1 MSSLPLL
8 PHDPSWARQAEQ
20 VRATLQA
27 LAGPACPVELIG
39 STAVAG
45 LCAKPVLDLML
56 GVADWSE
63 VAEMQPRLAAARW
76 RYRPE
81 HEAEIPDRRY
91 FVRDAD
97 AGLPRQHLHILRR
110 DGALWQRHLAFRDAL
125 RTRPEWR
132 DRYAAL
138 KQTLAAAHAG
148 DKTAYQAGKA
158 PFIQACLRELGL

>member
-1 MSSLPLL
+1 MASLQLL
-8 PHDPSWARQAEQ
+8 PHDPVWARQAEQ
-20 VRATLQA
+20 VRASLQA
-27 LAGPACPVELIG
+27 LAGSACPVEAIG

-63 VAEMQPRLAAARW
+63 VAAMQPRLTAARW

-91 FVRDAD
+91 FVRDAAD
-97 AGLPRQHLHILRR
+97 GLPRQHLHILLR
-110 DGALWQRHLAFRDAL
+110 DGVLWRRHLAFRDAL
-125 RTRPEWR
+125 RTRPQWR

-138 KQTLAAAHAG
+138 KQALAAAHAN
-148 DKTAYQAGKA
+148 DKDAYQAGKA